1 MAEPTGTLRLLERA
15 GFFNNALNNPE
26 YMSPLWEYA
35 VLFGIGLIAGFVNV
49 LAGGGSMITV
59 PVMVFLGLP
68 GPIANGTNRIAI
80 LVQNLV
86 AVVTFF
92 RKGLSDFKLSLILLT
107 CTLPGAVIGALAGT
121 QLRGV
126 WFNRTLAVV
135 MVLMLVSMW
144 AEKGLKPKANVPS
157 PAVEPKGKR
166 LLWGCL
172 LMTGIGFYGGFI
184 QIGVSLILMPVLN
197 RVLGIDLVRVNM
209 HKVFIIFGYT
219 IVALSIYA
227 WKLDIAWLLGCAL
240 AVGNGIGGW
249 AGATMS
255 IKRGEQFIQILLNVA
270 LVVFIIKLL
279 LFSGSG

>member
-1 MAEPTGTLRLLERA
+1 VPV
-15 GFFNNALNNPE
+15 FFNNILNDLE
-26 YMSPLWEYA
+26 DMTPLWEYA
-35 VLFGIGLIAGFVNV
+35 FLFGIGLIAGFVNV

-68 GPIANGTNRIAI
+68 GHIANGTNRIAI

-92 RKGLSDFKLSLILLT
+92 RRGLSDFKLSLLLLA
-107 CTLPGAVIGALAGT
+107 CTLPGAVVGALAGT
-121 QLRGV
+121 QLRGA

-135 MVLMLVSMW
+135 MVLLLIFMW
-144 AEKGLKPKANVPS
+144 AKKGLKPKADLAS

-166 LLWGCL
+166 LLWGCV
-172 LMTGIGFYGGFI
+172 LMIGIGFYGGFI
-184 QIGVSLILMPVLN
+184 QIGVSLMLMPLLN

-219 IVALSIYA
+219 IFALSIYA
-227 WKLDIAWLLGCAL
+227 WRLDIRWLLGCAL
-240 AVGNGIGGW
+240 ALGNGIGGW

-255 IKRGEQFIQILLNVA
+255 VQKGERLIRILLNVA
-270 LVVFIIKLL
+270 LVAFIIKLL
-279 LFSGSG
+279 LFSAVD